1 MEVLTTSTGTQN
13 IKIVPRK
20 DSSSPTF
27 ELTDKSKRTTS
38 TVSVTKTTEGE
49 YMKLSGSFS
58 LREGESYSFKVK
70 DGSEV
75 IYRGLIFCTDQTDL
89 DKYYVNKDEYIMDD
103 TYDNDYIFA

>member
-1 MEVLTTSTGTQN
+1 MEVLTTSTGNQSL
-13 IKIVPRK
+13 KIVPRK
-20 DSSSPTF
+20 DATSPTF
-27 ELTDKSKRTTS
+27 ELTDKSKRTKS
-38 TVSVTKTTEGE
+38 TVSVTKATEGE
-49 YMKLSGSFS
+49 YMKLTGAFS

-89 DKYYVNKDEYIMDD
+89 DKYYVNKDEYITDD

>member
-1 MEVLTTSTGTQN
+1 MEVLTTSTATQSL
-13 IKIVPRK
+13 KIVPRK
-20 DSSSPTF
+20 DSTNPTL

-38 TVSVTKTTEGE
+38 TVSVTKTDEGE

-58 LREGESYSFKVK
+58 LKEGVSYSFKVK

-89 DKYYVNKDEYIMDD
+89 DKYDVNKDDYIVDD

>member
-1 MEVLTTSTGTQN
+1 MEVLTTSTGSQSLR
-13 IKIVPRK
+13 IVPRK
-20 DSSSPTF
+20 ASSSPTL

-38 TVSVTKTTEGE
+38 TVAVTSTVEGE
-49 YMKLSGSFS
+49 YTKLTGTFS
-58 LREGESYSFKVK
+58 LTEGVSYSFKVK

-89 DKYYVNKDEYIMDD
+89 DKYFVNKDEYVSDD

>member
-1 MEVLTTSTGTQN
+1 MEVLTTSTGNQD

-20 DSSSPTF
+20 DSSSPTL
-27 ELTDKSKRTTS
+27 ELTDKSKRTTPA
-38 TVSVTKTTEGE
+38 VSVAKTTEGE
-49 YMKLSGSFS
+49 YMKLSGVFS
-58 LREGESYSFKVK
+58 LIEGESYSFKVK

-89 DKYYVNKDEYIMDD
+89 DKYHVNKDEYITDD